1 MNIDQLREELKV
13 DEGCVYEIYLDHLGY
28 PTFGIGH
35 LVTKNDREF
44 GLSVGTDVDEY
55 RVHEVF
61 EEDVQTVLSDCKK
74 LYHNFYHLP
83 EEVQLIIANMMF
95 NMGLTRLSK
104 FKGMK
109 RGIDDCDWQAAAD
122 EMVDSRWYR
131 QVTNRAER
139 LVKRM
144 RKVTPIWGNTT
155 TSME

>member
-1 MNIDQLREELKV
+1 MIYQLREDLEQ
-13 DEGCVYEIYLDHLGY
+13 DEGCVNKIYLDHLGY
-28 PTFGIGH
+28 ETFGIGH
-35 LVTKNDREF
+35 LITNQDFEY
-44 GLSVGTDVDEY
+44 GWPVGAEVDDE
-55 RVHEVF
+55 RVQEVF
-61 EEDVQTVLSDCKK
+61 KEDVQTVLSDCEK
-74 LYHNFYHLP
+74 LYDDFYDLP
-83 EEVQLIIANMMF
+83 MEVQLIIANMMF
-95 NMGLTRLSK
+95 NMGRTRLSK

>member
-1 MNIDQLREELKV
+1 MNIDQLREELEV
-13 DEGCVYEIYLDHLGY
+13 DEGCVYKVYLDHLGY
-28 PTFGIGH
+28 ETFGIGH
-35 LVTKNDREF
+35 LVKYTDEEY
-44 GLSVGTDVDEY
+44 GWSVGTDVDEE
-55 RVHEVF
+55 RVREVF
-61 EEDVQTVLSDCKK
+61 EEDVQTVLSDCEK
-74 LYHNFYHLP
+74 LYHNFYDLP